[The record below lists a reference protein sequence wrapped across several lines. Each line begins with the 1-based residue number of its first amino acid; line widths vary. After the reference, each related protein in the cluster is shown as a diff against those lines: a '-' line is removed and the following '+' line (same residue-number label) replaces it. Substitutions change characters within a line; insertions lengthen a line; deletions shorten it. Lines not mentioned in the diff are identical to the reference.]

1 MDEFKEEIKE
11 LCGSEVT
18 LLQQKV
24 ISSNVKYAN
33 VFASKRCP
41 WHTVREAPKGK
52 RTKLP

>member
-1 MDEFKEEIKE
+1 MDELKRGIKE
-11 LCGSEVT
+11 SCGAKVP

-24 ISSNVKYAN
+24 LSSNVKYAN
-33 VFASKRCP
+33 VLASKRCP